1 MLVGTFFTISEA
13 NITTMLGYTSDL
25 ISDLTPILLPIIAV
39 MLGLFI
45 FWAIV
50 KALR

>member
-1 MLVGTFFTISEA
+1 MLLGTFFTISEA
-13 NITTMLGYTSDL
+13 NISTMLGYVGDL
-25 ISDLTPILLPIIAV
+25 ITDLVPLLMPIIAV

-50 KALR
+50 KALK